1 MREKINIKK
10 VVEKNNIVIFLKLI
24 DFIINFFFI

>member
-10 VVEKNNIVIFLKLI
+10 AVEKNNIVIFLKLT
-24 DFIINFFFI
+24 DFITNSPLT